1 MPTTTSKLM
10 SSRRSKA
17 ATAAIP
23 SSRGKAIRLT
33 HKGLQFERV
42 FSNPDVAPFDEIA
55 WEQRTAEIA
64 DDSGKAIFKQEN
76 IEVPASW
83 SPLATKIAVSKYF
96 YGDVAKGTDPYKGG
110 RERSVK
116 QLIHR
121 VTRTIADW
129 GMKDGYFAD
138 KDSADTF
145 YNELTW
151 LCVNQFGAFNSPVW
165 FNCGLYQQYGTGAGR
180 GEGNYFINRETKIA
194 QRAAPSAIQ
203 AATSSAMRAGRSTMS
218 QTSQSTGRRGR

>member
-83 SPLATKIAVSKYF
+83 SPLATKIAVSK
-96 YGDVAKGTDPYKGG
+96 
-110 RERSVK
+110 
-116 QLIHR
+116 
-121 VTRTIADW
+121 
-129 GMKDGYFAD
+129 
-138 KDSADTF
+138 
-145 YNELTW
+145 
-151 LCVNQFGAFNSPVW
+151 
-165 FNCGLYQQYGTGAGR
+165 
-180 GEGNYFINRETKIA
+180 
-194 QRAAPSAIQ
+194 
-203 AATSSAMRAGRSTMS
+203 
-218 QTSQSTGRRGR
+218 